1 MAVTPNY
8 SWPVPVATDFV
19 KDGWEAI
26 SDLGNAIDTTVAG
39 LGSPGLNLIQTQAI
53 SSVSSI
59 SLDDVF
65 SADYNT
71 YKIVLIIEAAVS
83 STSTILFRVRSG
95 GTDLTTSTY
104 TYARVR
110 QRNNDTTYRP
120 DGSTGSSSAP
130 LMVTGL
136 TSDIGASVSV
146 DISNPFEIK
155 RTSASWVGAGTESS
169 PVTLTWESG
178 AFKVLNNNS
187 YDGFTIFNTN
197 GANMT
202 GSVSVWGYSK

>member
-26 SDLGNAIDTTVAG
+26 SDLGNAIDTTVGG

-59 SLDDVF
+59 SLDNVF
-65 SADYNT
+65 SANYNS
-71 YKIVLIIEAAVS
+71 YKILLIIEAAVS
-83 STSTILFRVRSG
+83 ATSTILFRVRSN

-120 DGSTGSSSAP
+120 DGSTGATSAP
-130 LMVTGL
+130 LIVNSL
-136 TSDIGASVSV
+136 TSDAGASVSV
-146 DISNPFEIK
+146 DISNPFAIK
-155 RTSASWVGAGTESS
+155 RTSASWVGAGNEGAT
-169 PVTLTWESG
+169 VTINWESG

-202 GSVSVWGYSK
+202 GTVSVWGYRE